1 MPPGVRFGREI
12 KIEPK
17 DGSSPVQGRVTS
29 IATIADTKD
38 RTFAGEVTVD
48 DPDRH
53 LKPGMIVSVN
63 LVEPAHSYISI
74 PLSAIVPFTSEPE
87 AFAVMVVEQHDGAA
101 IAKSR
106 RIQVQAIYE
115 DSASVLGLQVG
126 ERVVSAGAQVLK
138 EGEPVQVIP

>member
-1 MPPGVRFGREI
+1 LGQEI
-12 KIEPK
+12 KIEPE
-17 DGSSPVQGRVTS
+17 DGSAPRQGRITS
-29 IATIADTKD
+29 IAAAADSKD
-38 RTFAGEVTVD
+38 RTFAVEVTVD
-48 DPDRH
+48 NPDRH

-87 AFAVMVVEQHDGAA
+87 AFGVMVAEQHDGML

-106 RIQVQAIYE
+106 RIQVGAVYE
-115 DSASVLGLQVG
+115 DSAAVEGVQVG

-138 EGEPVQVIP
+138 DGEPVQIIP